1 MNLKS
6 EDRPSGTK
14 KANFVEKFLANRP
27 LWQKF
32 SLLGLVGFALLSYP
46 VYNTLSTNFDLVKNV
61 QTEQAALPSLRTVE
75 DLIQALQDHRTAG
88 SYFVAGD
95 SARSAPRAKAVAS
108 ADGMLESLSKQ
119 FSSIDNPVLLRNFD
133 EVRQEWALLKS
144 NVDAR
149 KLDSREV
156 VVKHTALIN
165 RAIGLIPEL
174 TAHFQIDLDPDAAA
188 YYAFRATL
196 FDLPQIKE
204 SIRALRSPV
213 TDRLEALAR
222 ARKTATE
229 QPSPAGFNLDT
240 ALRQAMRAD
249 DRARFLNTIEQAE
262 KSARSYADNMRRAMA
277 ASPTMKTSMV
287 DQVAQIAQLTE
298 QGMQY
303 ARRELLSQEFPSL
316 DPAVYQKEVS
326 VSREAAI
333 KASEQSEVLL
343 TDALNNRLSNARREL
358 LVQLGGLAALLVIG
372 LGIAVMVVRNITGT
386 VRNLQGSID
395 QVREGNFDVLQ
406 DIESKDEVGQLG
418 RTVNALLQDRITAQG
433 LVEADKQKAEDE
445 NERLNNSVIS
455 ILQAVNQ
462 LSQRDLTTKA
472 PVTQDVIGTVSDSIN
487 ALTDETVKVLHG
499 VSAIA
504 GQVAQGSGKVKA
516 QADLVS
522 QTAAD
527 ERESVQQMIG
537 SLADATQSMGR
548 VAVLAEQ
555 SNKSA
560 EQATQATGTALET
573 VNNTV
578 KGMESIR
585 ETIAETEKRIKRL
598 GERSQEITGIVN
610 LINTISERTHVLA
623 LNASMQAAVAGEAGR
638 GFAVVAEEVQ
648 RLAES
653 SRNATQQIGTLVS
666 NIQLETNETI
676 NTVNRTIGQVVQGS
690 EQAQKAGEQMRR
702 TQEITAQLVAQVQR
716 IAEGS
721 EEQKRMT
728 EQLLKSVQNI
738 GASTERTAQQ
748 IGAQNEETDALL
760 LSSRQLV
767 DSVNV
772 FKLPRAA

>member
-1 MNLKS
+1 MKLLDKINVLP
-6 EDRPSGTK
+6 RM
-14 KANFVEKFLANRP
+14 R

-32 SLLGLVGFALLSYP
+32 TVLGVLAVIAVAVPYVRYAQTAQEAINFTNVELSGLQPTQNMLNIIRLVQQHRGLSALVLSGNESQAQARTTKQAEVEQALALQDKLLAGVEAKGVQESWNSVKQGWRQVNVAGADARKSFAGHTELIAESLLLLESLGDHYQLTLDPTAHTYYLIQSALIH
-46 VYNTLSTNFDLVKNV
+46 
-61 QTEQAALPSLRTVE
+61 LPSLAEDYAQLRGLGSGRLAEAARLRASGADVSAAMSITDRTQIDFLSRAAKTTSE
-75 DLIQALQDHRTAG
+75 SAYRQINKAMDAEPRIRTAIQAELA
-88 SYFVAGD
+88 
-95 SARSAPRAKAVAS
+95 AP
-108 ADGMLESLSKQ
+108 
-119 FSSIDNPVLLRNFD
+119 
-133 EVRQEWALLKS
+133 QE
-144 NVDAR
+144 
-149 KLDSREV
+149 
-156 VVKHTALIN
+156 
-165 RAIGLIPEL
+165 
-174 TAHFQIDLDPDAAA
+174 
-188 YYAFRATL
+188 ATL
-196 FDLPQIKE
+196 K
-204 SIRALRSPV
+204 
-213 TDRLEALAR
+213 
-222 ARKTATE
+222 
-229 QPSPAGFNLDT
+229 
-240 ALRQAMRAD
+240 
-249 DRARFLNTIEQAE
+249 
-262 KSARSYADNMRRAMA
+262 
-277 ASPTMKTSMV
+277 
-287 DQVAQIAQLTE
+287 
-298 QGMQY
+298 
-303 ARRELLSQEFPSL
+303 
-316 DPAVYQKEVS
+316 
-326 VSREAAI
+326 
-333 KASEQSEVLL
+333 
-343 TDALNNRLSNARREL
+343 
-358 LVQLGGLAALLVIG
+358 LVQLAQKELVNAPAPTFDSTNYFRVYTEGIDAQFKLIARVQEVLAQELEMHTANLKQERLVTSVEILAAALL
-372 LGIAVMVVRNITGT
+372 LALIAYLTVRNITGT
-386 VRNLQGSID
+386 VSNLQRSVD
-395 QVREGNFDVLQ
+395 RVRQGDFDALQ
-406 DIESKDEVGQLG
+406 AIESKDEVGDIG
-418 RTVNALLQDRITAQG
+418 RTVNGLLQDRIAAQKAAEIQQQKT
-433 LVEADKQKAEDE
+433 EADKQKAEEE
-445 NERLNNSVIS
+445 NDRLNNSVIS

-499 VSAIA
+499 VSFIA

-516 QADLVS
+516 QAELVS

-548 VAVLAEQ
+548 VAVLADQ

-560 EQATQATGTALET
+560 EQATQATGMALET

-738 GASTERTAQQ
+738 GSSTERTAQQ